1 MKAIH
6 HLNIGTVAAV
16 IASAASRRSASH
28 LLESI
33 DRHTRL
39 AREKNHVCW

>member
-16 IASAASRRSASH
+16 IASAASRRSAQV
-28 LLESI
+28 
-33 DRHTRL
+33 TYW
-39 AREKNHVCW
+39 NQ